1 MKQVV
6 WTFFPRFYFLPGS
19 SASVLRWSASDF
31 VRIAAEVCSKVL
43 DFGVGKHHLKVFED
57 KRMRKNIS
65 VSCFRARRFTIK
77 NVVCHININ
86 NMFETKIDIYNN
98 NHTGRKVFYLL
109 NTWQLYVFSRMFSSI
124 IIINKININSRV
136 IKVVWMIILIPSKLT
151 ILQWIT

>member
-1 MKQVV
+1 
-6 WTFFPRFYFLPGS
+6 
-19 SASVLRWSASDF
+19 
-31 VRIAAEVCSKVL
+31 
-43 DFGVGKHHLKVFED
+43 
-57 KRMRKNIS
+57 MRKNIS

-109 NTWQLYVFSRMFSSI
+109 NTLQLYVFSRMFSSI

-151 ILQWIT
+151 ILQ

>member
-1 MKQVV
+1 
-6 WTFFPRFYFLPGS
+6 
-19 SASVLRWSASDF
+19 
-31 VRIAAEVCSKVL
+31 VCSKVL

-109 NTWQLYVFSRMFSSI
+109 NTLQFNICVFKNVF
-124 IIINKININSRV
+124 INNYYK
-136 IKVVWMIILIPSKLT
+136 
-151 ILQWIT
+151 